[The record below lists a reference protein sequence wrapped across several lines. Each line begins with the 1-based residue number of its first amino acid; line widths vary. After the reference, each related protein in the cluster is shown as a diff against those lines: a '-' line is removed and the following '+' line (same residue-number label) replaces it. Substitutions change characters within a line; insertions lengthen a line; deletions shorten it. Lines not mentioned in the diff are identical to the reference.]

1 MTALRSF
8 SLAATTVLLLAGS
21 ARADMVQLKDGRF
34 VEGVPLKLAGKEI
47 VAQFKNGE
55 VHLPL
60 SMVETYVIEG
70 AAPPEPDTDEAKAKA
85 AQGLVQWKGKWMKP
99 AERDKAI
106 KDEVDKRRAAVE
118 DAKKHS
124 EWRDRYKFSSK
135 YFDFESTAPPS
146 LNQYYSQLLDAYFE
160 VFKKDWSIS
169 STPKGFDAKLKVC
182 FYPNEEMFHKT
193 GGAPGGVLA
202 YYRFVPPREL
212 NFYNERRDPRLTE
225 TVMFHECNHYLVD
238 LFGQGLK
245 YPHFIGEAMA
255 EYYGASTYDPK
266 TKSVKFGQ
274 IQEGRLAEIRS
285 DIDAGKNFTLQEY
298 MEKEGGHYED
308 YYWGWSFVH
317 FMMETPAYQ
326 KKFKTFFIDL
336 ARAKDVQRKPMG
348 VEPGFYQVSNAECI
362 RVFKDR
368 FGIKDLA
375 PLDKEWH
382 EYVEKLKAPGVRG
395 YEEAGKRAYGEGR
408 VKFRAPR
415 LLKAAVDLG
424 SVDTET
430 LDDYADCL
438 RGKQQY
444 DEALAIMEKAI
455 QIDPLDGDLRAHV
468 SYVLNEKGDKDGAK
482 KALDL
487 ARELNPD
494 GNYIDVVGALRKAA
508 GGGGDDG
515 N

>member
-1 MTALRSF
+1 MTALRS
-8 SLAATTVLLLAGS
+8 SALAATAVLVLAGP

-34 VEGVPLKLAGKEI
+34 VEGVPMKLVGKEI

-60 SMVETYVIEG
+60 TMVETYVIEG
-70 AAPPEPDTDEAKAKA
+70 QAPPEPEGDEAKAKA
-85 AQGLVQWKGKWMKP
+85 AQGLVPWKGKWMKP
-99 AERDKAI
+99 AERDKAL
-106 KDEVDKRRAAVE
+106 KDEVEKKRAAVE

-124 EWRDRYKFSSK
+124 EWRDRYKFTSK

-146 LNQYYSQLLDAYFE
+146 LNTYYSQLLDSYFE
-160 VFKKDWSIS
+160 VFKKDWNIPAN
-169 STPKGFDAKLKVC
+169 PKGFDAKLKVC

-202 YYRFVPPREL
+202 YYRFRPPREL

-238 LFGQGLK
+238 LFGQGLE

-266 TKSVKFGQ
+266 THNVKFGQ
-274 IQEGRLAEIRS
+274 VQEGRLAEIRS
-285 DIDAGKNFTLQEY
+285 DIDTGKTFTLKQY
-298 MEKEGGHYED
+298 ILEGPHYED

-326 KKFKTFFIDL
+326 KKFKTFFVDL
-336 ARAKDVQRKPMG
+336 ARAKDVKRTA
-348 VEPGFYQVSNAECI
+348 VPGRDGATQVSNDECM

-368 FGIKDLA
+368 MGVKDTAGIE
-375 PLDKEWH
+375 KEWH
-382 EYVEKLKAPGVRG
+382 DYVEKLKAPGVRG

-415 LLKAAVDLG
+415 LLKAAIDLG

-444 DEALAIMEKAI
+444 DEALAVMEKAI
-455 QIDPLDGDLRAHV
+455 QIDPLDADLRAHC
-468 SYVLNEKGDKDGAK
+468 SYLLDEKGDKDGAK
-482 KALDL
+482 KLLDL

-494 GNYIDVVGALRKAA
+494 GNYIDIVGALRKAA